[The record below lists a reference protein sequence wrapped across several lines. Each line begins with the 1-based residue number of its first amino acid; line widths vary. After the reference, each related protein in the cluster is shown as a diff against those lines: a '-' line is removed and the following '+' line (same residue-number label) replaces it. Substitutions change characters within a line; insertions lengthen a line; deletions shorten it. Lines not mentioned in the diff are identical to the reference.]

1 LQRKLFAEE
10 LAADG
15 FLARAKM
22 ILITGGLGFL
32 GCNLAKL
39 LCDGGAEVLLT
50 SNRNTIV
57 PPLVAPFL
65 GKCLRVAPLDI
76 TSLDGVSRVIQEFRV
91 TSIVHAAGRSEK
103 GDTTLY
109 QAMDVNVTGTINVLE
124 AARRAGIRRVLFI
137 SSEAVYQGMNQST
150 PFKEEEKLF
159 ITSDRFVPGTKKAGE
174 ILCLMY
180 CEQYA
185 MEAVSLRV
193 TRVYGPLYKGIR
205 NLPGH
210 MVERAANGLPIELGD
225 YDPAEAHDF
234 IYARDVARAMALL
247 LKRPELRGRIY
258 NLGYGKLTSIG
269 EFAAAIR
276 QALPET
282 EIHLGDG
289 PGPLTSTKTPMDINA
304 CVDITRLRE
313 ETGFAPEYDSRRAVE
328 HYLEWAGTGNYR

>member
-1 LQRKLFAEE
+1 V
-10 LAADG
+10 
-15 FLARAKM
+15 

-39 LCDGGAEVLLT
+39 LCDGGEKVLLT
-50 SNRNTIV
+50 SNRNTNV
-57 PPLVAPFL
+57 PPLIAPFL
-65 GKCLRVAPLDI
+65 GNHLRVASLDI
-76 TSLDGVSRVIQEFRV
+76 TSLDSVSRVIQKFRV
-91 TSIVHAAGRSEK
+91 TSVVHAAVRSEK

-124 AARRAGIRRVLFI
+124 AARRAEIRRVLFI
-137 SSEAVYQGMNQST
+137 SSEAVYQGMDQTT

-180 CEQYA
+180 CEQYG

-210 MVERAANGLPIELGD
+210 MVERAAKGLPIELAD

-234 IYARDVARAMALL
+234 IYAKDAARAMVLL

-258 NLGYGKLTSIG
+258 NLGYSKLTSIG

-276 QALPET
+276 KALPEA

-304 CVDITRLRE
+304 CVDISRLRE
-313 ETGFAPEYDSRRAVE
+313 ETGFTPEYDPRRAVE
-328 HYLEWAGTGNYR
+328 HYLEWARTGNYR